1 MPSRL
6 KLGVRADLSEVGDF
20 SECTP
25 LLEATSWGEGIS
37 IVKSRLGRGKC
48 LTTLALVA
56 PAMAKVPA
64 ECGESPLEDG
74 DMLLCAIPPDLCSH
88 THLRP
93 PRVCV
98 WCSGR

>member
-25 LLEATSWGEGIS
+25 LAEATSWGEGIS
-37 IVKSRLGRGKC
+37 MVKSRLGRGKC

-56 PAMAKVPA
+56 PAMVPA
-64 ECGESPLEDG
+64 ECGESPFDDG
-74 DMLLCAIPPDLCSH
+74 DILYAKLFPFVSH
-88 THLRP
+88 SPLAFAP
-93 PRVCV
+93 ASV
-98 WCSGR
+98 

>member
-37 IVKSRLGRGKC
+37 MVKSRFGRGNC

-56 PAMAKVPA
+56 PVMVPT
-64 ECGESPLEDG
+64 ESGESPLDDG
-74 DMLLCAIPPDLCSH
+74 DMLSSEPARSMLLCA
-88 THLRP
+88 
-93 PRVCV
+93 RVCV
-98 WCSGR
+98 CVCVAQGNWY